1 VTRLAVLL
9 RGINVGRHK
18 RIKMADLRA
27 LLEAA
32 GYRDVRTLLQSG
44 NVVLETDS
52 EPEAAARD
60 IERAI
65 AERTGFDVDVVIRT
79 PEELAEVV
87 RADPLGDVRTDGARH
102 FVVFCSTPPAPEVVQ
117 RLEAQDFG
125 SERWTLL
132 GRDLHLW
139 CPDGVQDSPLMKA
152 ATDARAVHTATA
164 RNWNTV
170 EKLLALAQAPG

>member
-1 VTRLAVLL
+1 VPTLVALL

-18 RIKMADLRA
+18 RIKMADLRV

-44 NVVLETDS
+44 NVVLESRKGPD
-52 EPEAAARD
+52 AAARD

-65 AERTGFDVDVVIRT
+65 AAGTGFDVGVVVRT
-79 PEELAEVV
+79 ADELAELV
-87 RADPLGDVRTDGARH
+87 AEDPLGELRTDGAKH
-102 FVVFCSTPPAPEVVQ
+102 FVVFCSAPPAAEALAP
-117 RLEAQDFG
+117 LEARDFAP
-125 SERWTLL
+125 ERWARRERELV
-132 GRDLHLW
+132 LW

-152 ATDARAVHTATA
+152 AVDARAAHTATA

-170 EKLLALAQAPG
+170 TKLLALARGD

>member
-1 VTRLAVLL
+1 VPTLVALL

-44 NVVLETDS
+44 NVVLESRKGPD
-52 EPEAAARD
+52 AAARD
-60 IERAI
+60 LERVI
-65 AERTGFDVDVVIRT
+65 AAGTGFDVGVVVRT
-79 PEELAEVV
+79 ADELAELVE
-87 RADPLGDVRTDGARH
+87 ADPLGEVRTDGAKH
-102 FVVFCSTPPAPEVVQ
+102 FVVFCSAPPAPEALAQ
-117 RLEAQDFG
+117 LEGRDFAP
-125 SERWTLL
+125 ERWERRERELV
-132 GRDLHLW
+132 LW

-152 ATDARAVHTATA
+152 AVDARAAHTATA

-170 EKLLALAQAPG
+170 TKLLTLARGD